1 MRSSKMDLKRFL
13 AITAVSALAATAGSV
28 GAQSPSTSPATTDPA
43 TSTPATSPGTPAP
56 EATVQPSE
64 EYTKLDKDKDG
75 TLSKKEARKNKQLSK
90 NWSTLDANKDDKL
103 DPAEFAQ
110 FEAMPKEPEADKS
123 QSAPRAA
130 PPVM

>member
-1 MRSSKMDLKRFL
+1 MRKSKMDFKHFL

-28 GAQSPSTSPATTDPA
+28 GAEPPSTSPGTSAPT
-43 TSTPATSPGTPAP
+43 TSTPATSPTTPAP
-56 EATVQPSE
+56 EMASQPSE

-75 TLSKKEARKNKQLSK
+75 TLSKKEARKNKRLSK

-110 FEAMPKEPEADKS
+110 FEAMPKEPESDKS
-123 QSAPRAA
+123 QSAPRSA